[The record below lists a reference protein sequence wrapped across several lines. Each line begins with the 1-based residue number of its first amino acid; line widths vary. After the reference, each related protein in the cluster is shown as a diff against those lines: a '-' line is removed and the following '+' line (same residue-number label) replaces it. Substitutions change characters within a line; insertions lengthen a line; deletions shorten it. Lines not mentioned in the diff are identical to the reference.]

1 MARRRRGNGEGS
13 IYQRSSGMWC
23 ATFSTGYN
31 ESGKRRRRT
40 IFGKTKQAVQEKLR
54 RLTNEAGKANIEPQR
69 ITVGEYLDRWL
80 ADVAKPKLKLTTY
93 ANYAAVVKNHIKP
106 QIGGLV
112 LGRLT
117 IVHVQA
123 LYAAMGRAGKS
134 AETVRLTHAVLRR
147 ALRQAVN
154 WRLVPFNVCAE
165 IERPRVTK
173 TEITPLDGQQV
184 TKLFKAAADE
194 PPVGPLHP
202 GRGQRDA
209 ARRTLWATVAGRST

>member
-1 MARRRRGNGEGS
+1 MVRRRRGNGEGS
-13 IYQRSSGMWC
+13 IYQRTNGMWC

-31 ESGKRRRRT
+31 ERGKRRRRT
-40 IFGKTKQAVQEKLR
+40 VFGKTKQAVQKKLR
-54 RLTNEAGKANIEPQR
+54 RLTTDIGSGTPIEPQR

-80 ADVAKPKLKLTTY
+80 ADVAKPELKLTTY

-106 QIGGLV
+106 QIGGLI

-123 LYAAMGRAGKS
+123 LYAAMGRSGKS

-154 WRLVPFNVCAE
+154 WRLLPFNVCAE

-184 TKLFKAAADE
+184 AKLFKVAADDR
-194 PPVGPLHP
+194 LS
-202 GRGQRDA
+202 A
-209 ARRTLWATVAGRST
+209 LFTLAVASGMRLGELFGLQWSTST